1 MKKLDLS
8 TEEISALF
16 RFKEKIVDKNTS
28 YRYILNQSL
37 LLRRGKMTEEKK
49 KVLNRLRRTE
59 GQIRGIQK
67 MIDEEKECIDV
78 ITQLSAVRSS
88 IDRVMG
94 MIVAENLKHCFENPE
109 KDPKEQEERL
119 AQAINMIVKK

>member
-1 MKKLDLS
+1 
-8 TEEISALF
+8 
-16 RFKEKIVDKNTS
+16 
-28 YRYILNQSL
+28 
-37 LLRRGKMTEEKK
+37 
-49 KVLNRLRRTE
+49 
-59 GQIRGIQK
+59 

-119 AQAINMIVKK
+119 AQAINMIVKSKTTQTYSAKDKFALFLFIRRICPAFFKLTSIKRIVPISKITTAI

>member
-1 MKKLDLS
+1 
-8 TEEISALF
+8 
-16 RFKEKIVDKNTS
+16 
-28 YRYILNQSL
+28 
-37 LLRRGKMTEEKK
+37 
-49 KVLNRLRRTE
+49 
-59 GQIRGIQK
+59 

-119 AQAINMIVKK
+119 AQAINMIVKVKQRKLIQRKISLRCFYLLDESALRF

>member
-8 TEEISALF
+8 TEEISTIF

-28 YRYILNQSL
+28 CRYILNQSL

>member
-1 MKKLDLS
+1 VKKLDLS

>member
-8 TEEISALF
+8 TEEISAIF

-28 YRYILNQSL
+28 CRYILNQSL
-37 LLRRGKMTEEKK
+37 LLRRDKMTEEKK

-78 ITQLSAVRSS
+78 ITQLSVVRSS